1 MVRFPGLRLGAYES
15 DELTLTKLLRIASSV
30 SGRPTPPSSDVAIKL
45 ASKFRVRFAV
55 IFTPWIRGRG
65 GNSFPESLPK
75 KKSVFIGPN
84 QRNIQGSSKASIG
97 LARNMYMGSALSLNS
112 SAPPTPRPHQR
123 LCLPK
128 DKFQPSK
135 LPEI

>member
-1 MVRFPGLRLGAYES
+1 M
-15 DELTLTKLLRIASSV
+15 
-30 SGRPTPPSSDVAIKL
+30 KL

-55 IFTPWIRGRG
+55 IFIPWIKGRG

-84 QRNIQGSSKASIG
+84 QRKIQGSSKDSIG
-97 LARNMYMGSALSLNS
+97 LARNIYMGSALSLNVS
-112 SAPPTPRPHQR
+112 DPPTPRPHQR

-128 DKFQPSK
+128 DKSHPPT
-135 LPEI
+135 LAEIYVSRSLN